1 MFEPRKIYDGGC
13 TEECFEV
20 SRTVNCLISGPG
32 GKVIVCAHRYTV
44 RDDFDSKR
52 AMLGLCYILESDLSL
67 PPNKNI
73 GANNILV
80 VREALRGKKL
90 KVVADFDNHLKYG
103 VCQVGTAV
111 SWTKPTNTSQDQD
124 YALFGAPG
132 CFNWRG
138 NLLGQRTGS
147 ISKYQ
152 QALGEEDNANYTK
165 HGHLGLAV
173 TSGVFFDGELQFVT
187 GAPHV
192 NRGDA
197 GTGEIYFYTLNRKS
211 DKLEMNDQ
219 WTLSGGSFGAGYG
232 FSLATVDANGDGE
245 DDLLVSAPFTDS
257 DGRGGSVFLYLN
269 QDSGL
274 RRESFVEIRGAG
286 PEGQFGLAVSSVGDI
301 NKDGYDDFAVGSPY
315 EGAGVVYLFL
325 GGVHGVSRLKYG
337 TPWLKAEQVSSQTIR
352 ASDFLAP
359 GHIPVPADFAS
370 FGASLSGGM
379 DLDDNDYPGE

>member
-1 MFEPRKIYDGGC
+1 
-13 TEECFEV
+13 
-20 SRTVNCLISGPG
+20 
-32 GKVIVCAHRYTV
+32 
-44 RDDFDSKR
+44 
-52 AMLGLCYILESDLSL
+52 MLGLCYILEPDLSL

-90 KVVADFDNHLKYG
+90 KVIKDFDNHLRYG

-111 SWTKPTNTSQDQD
+111 SWTKPTNTSQDHED

-152 QALGEEDNANYTK
+152 QALGEEDNARYTK

-173 TSGVFFDGELQFVT
+173 TSGLFFDREQQFVT

-211 DKLEMNDQ
+211 DKLEINDQ
-219 WTLSGGSFGAGYG
+219 RTLSGGSFGGGYG
-232 FSLATVDANGDGE
+232 FSLATLDANGDDQ
-245 DDLLVSAPFTDS
+245 DDLLVSAPFS
-257 DGRGGSVFLYLN
+257 DNSGRGGSVFVYLN
-269 QDSGL
+269 QGSSL
-274 RRESFVEIRGAG
+274 QQESYVEIRGDG
-286 PEGQFGLAVSSVGDI
+286 PEGQFGLAVTSVGDI
-301 NKDGYDDFAVGSPY
+301 NKDGFDDFAVGSPY
-315 EGAGVVYLFL
+315 QGAGVVYLFL
-325 GGVHGVSRLKYG
+325 GGVDGVSRHKAGSL
-337 TPWLKAEQVSSQTIR
+337 WLKAEEVSSQVIR
-352 ASDFLAP
+352 AEDFLAP
-359 GHIPVPADFAS
+359 GHLPVPPDFAS
-370 FGASLSGGM
+370 FGSSLSGGM
-379 DLDDNDYPGE
+379 DLDDNDYPGESLATGEY